1 MIDTV
6 IPGIGGSE
14 VGPLAVL
21 ISVAAAS
28 SLVAYFL
35 FFTVYR
41 DRPQLRV
48 RRSAAVVSMVGGLLL
63 AAAGMFLPY
72 QGTTGERC
80 PPALRSQGFHT
91 DALASGR
98 SEDPCATAGKLLVT
112 FAWTAP
118 VLMLMVV
125 GVAWYAKTSG

>member
-1 MIDTV
+1 M

-21 ISVAAAS
+21 TLVAAAS

-41 DRPQLRV
+41 DRPHLRV
-48 RRSAAVVSMVGGLLL
+48 RRSAAILSMLGGLLL
-63 AAAGMFLPY
+63 AAGGMFLPY

-80 PPALRSQGFHT
+80 PPALRSQGFRT
-91 DALASGR
+91 DALATGR
-98 SEDPCATAGKLLVT
+98 SDDPCAPAGQLLVT
-112 FAWTAP
+112 FGWTTP
-118 VLMLMVV
+118 LLILMVV
-125 GVAWYAKTSG
+125 GVAWYAKKSD